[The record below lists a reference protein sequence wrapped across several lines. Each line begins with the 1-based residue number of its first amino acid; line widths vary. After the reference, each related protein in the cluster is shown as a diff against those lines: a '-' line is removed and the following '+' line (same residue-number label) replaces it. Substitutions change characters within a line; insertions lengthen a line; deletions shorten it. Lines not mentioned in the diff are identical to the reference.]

1 MSCFKHRSFLQLLR
15 CQYYFTVRPL
25 CNPWN
30 TQCKCCNVQGEADT
44 NLDSYQSSISNQC
57 RSASLCTFWAN
68 HGLLHILNWAWCY
81 LCLDEGLLPKDK
93 LNRSLWCLS
102 MQALRVFWSHSFKID
117 ILEIG
122 YDDMVLWQALWNM
135 SLLGDPLKI
144 ARHAADVIAT
154 LGIKG
159 SWQNPNVANLKKR
172 PGTHFCNSMFAFT
185 GNKRLALCCIQ
196 FCFFGTGFEGTSA
209 SEIVSRK
216 PAENS
221 QKTPP
226 PNPAVLI
233 CGSNPVRPWWTSNKN
248 RVQISL

>member
-1 MSCFKHRSFLQLLR
+1 MEHTVQ
-15 CQYYFTVRPL
+15 VRPRRG
-25 CNPWN
+25 W
-30 TQCKCCNVQGEADT
+30 
-44 NLDSYQSSISNQC
+44 YQSGLLPKLHQQSMPLC
-57 RSASLCTFWAN
+57 RFWAN
-68 HGLLHILNWAWCY
+68 HGLLHILNWASWCY
-81 LCLDEGLLPKDK
+81 HILPLPGWRFVSVCYPKTK
-93 LNRSLWCLS
+93 KEQIPLVLVNASIESILVPFLQNW
-102 MQALRVFWSHSFKID
+102 H

-159 SWQNPNVANLKKR
+159 SWQNPNVANLKKS

-185 GNKRLALCCIQ
+185 GDERLALCCIQ

-209 SEIVSRK
+209 SEFKIVSRK

-233 CGSNPVRPWWTSNKN
+233 CGSNPVRPWTSNKN